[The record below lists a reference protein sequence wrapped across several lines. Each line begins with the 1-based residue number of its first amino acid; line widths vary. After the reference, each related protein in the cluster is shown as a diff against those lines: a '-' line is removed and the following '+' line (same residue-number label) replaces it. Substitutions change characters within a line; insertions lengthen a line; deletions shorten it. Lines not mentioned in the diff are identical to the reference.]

1 VKRVWAALEELNTE
15 YYRAKLKM
23 GVPSGYILT
32 FAFSTLGI
40 LFGALG
46 FIENPLP
53 VVLVLAGIKLLTNT
67 AMWLAIRSRHYIVE
81 TASLN
86 LFADVI
92 VLTGAVYLTGGPS
105 SPVIAGYLVVL
116 PLIGMFTNVAVTILT
131 AVLMTVSY
139 AIMVVMIHVG
149 ALKLYPT
156 FMQHVYEPS
165 QFTWAFV
172 ATDILKMSVLLAT
185 LVVASASV
193 LREVKAQRQTLEEK
207 NRELAEANRLKGEFI
222 ANVTHELR
230 TPIHGVL
237 GLSEMLEDEIYGEI
251 NARQREALD
260 GIRTCAGGLLH
271 MVDDLLSLERVSS
284 ANVSLKLGVVHLE
297 GLVEELL
304 EFATWV
310 RGKKNVK
317 LEARCEPG
325 LRLMAS
331 DRTMVKHIVTNLLAN
346 ALKFTPE
353 GGSVELTVEQ
363 RGRHAVIRV
372 RDTGVGI
379 PADKLQLIFE
389 PFRQIDGSAS
399 RSYGGTGLGLAVV
412 KRLLSLLDG
421 QVMVSSEVGKGSTFT
436 VLLDGCIKA

>member
-1 VKRVWAALEELNTE
+1 MKRIWAALDELNTD
-15 YYRAKLKM
+15 YYRKKLSM

-32 FAFSTLGI
+32 FVFSLLGI
-40 LFGALG
+40 LFGVLG
-46 FIENPLP
+46 FIENPVP
-53 VVLVLAGIKLLTNT
+53 VVLLLASIKLLTNT
-67 AMWLAIRSRHYIVE
+67 AMWLAIRARQYVVE

-86 LFADVI
+86 LFADII

-116 PLIGMFTNVAVTILT
+116 PLIGMITNVTVTVLT
-131 AVLMTVSY
+131 ASLMTLAY
-139 AIMVVMIHVG
+139 GTMVVMIQMG
-149 ALKLYPT
+149 ALRLYPT

-165 QFTWAFV
+165 QFTWGFV
-172 ATDILKMSVLLAT
+172 AIDILKMASLLAI
-185 LVVASASV
+185 LVAASASV
-193 LREVKAQRQTLEEK
+193 LKEVKVQRQTLEAK
-207 NRELAEANRLKGEFI
+207 NRELQEANRLKGEFI

-230 TPIHGVL
+230 TPIHGIL
-237 GLSEMLEDEIYGEI
+237 GLSEMLEDQIYGEV
-251 NARQREALD
+251 NVRQREALD

-284 ANVSLKLGVVHLE
+284 SNVSLKLGVVHLE
-297 GLVEELL
+297 GLVDELL

-310 RGKKNVK
+310 RGKKDVK
-317 LEARCEPG
+317 LEAHCEPG

-353 GGSVELTVEQ
+353 GGTVSLTVTQ
-363 RGRHAVIRV
+363 RGRNAVIRV
-372 RDTGVGI
+372 TDTGVGI
-379 PADKLQLIFE
+379 PSDKLQLIFE

-399 RSYGGTGLGLAVV
+399 RSYGGTGLGLSVV

-421 QVMVSSEVGKGSTFT
+421 QVLVSSEVGKGSTFT
-436 VLLDGCIKA
+436 VLLDGCIKV